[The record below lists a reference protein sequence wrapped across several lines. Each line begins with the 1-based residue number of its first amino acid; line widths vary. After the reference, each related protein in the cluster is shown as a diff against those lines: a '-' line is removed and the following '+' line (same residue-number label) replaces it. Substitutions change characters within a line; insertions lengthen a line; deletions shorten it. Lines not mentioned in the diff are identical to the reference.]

1 MIKSLSLLTAVPLIA
16 AKDTGYEAI
25 SEVLTF
31 ESVEPEQSLD
41 RLRILAELQGGV
53 VKERSS
59 GRPIARRLRRVKK
72 ADVEGKE
79 SLRDLNAPLVSL
91 LLFSAATISSL
102 SENSMTHIHYNV
114 FLHLTET
121 SKIAS
126 PPNNTFPRRIQI
138 TPITPAT

>member
-25 SEVLTF
+25 SDVLTF

-79 SLRDLNAPLVSL
+79 SLRDLNAPLMVSL
-91 LLFSAATISSL
+91 LYYFQL
-102 SENSMTHIHYNV
+102 
-114 FLHLTET
+114 
-121 SKIAS
+121 
-126 PPNNTFPRRIQI
+126 R
-138 TPITPAT
+138 